1 MIIISDLHLGCVRSA
16 GATPTSALAL
26 RSSMLAQFD
35 SLLSKIDEDL
45 IILGD
50 MLDTYNVPMQDLI
63 AAYVSLIK
71 WLNKGH
77 KLTAVIG
84 NHDISTDSSK
94 LSSFQALGKMLEIHT
109 KGVNYQFVDKPTQVD
124 NCYIIP
130 HLINQDLF
138 DMAMKSVPKTDYLLV
153 HCNYNNHFAKESDHS
168 LSLSEEQAITA
179 PVKHIVFAHEHH
191 TRTALK
197 GKVFIPGNQIASSI
211 ADCLGGHDKF
221 MTRLS
226 DKPELIKVWDSAEN
240 YAELDWR
247 ELTDCQAPFVRIVGQ
262 ASALEAADMANA
274 IASYRKRSEAFV
286 VSNAV
291 KISGSE
297 EVESLS
303 SLEDIKKFNIME
315 ILQDFLTDDEYKIIE
330 NLNV

>member
-1 MIIISDLHLGCVRSA
+1 MIVISDTHIGAVRSA
-16 GATPTSALAL
+16 GTSPSSAKAL
-26 RSSMLAQFD
+26 RDYLLSSFKDLLDRTNEDVILNGDIFD
-35 SLLSKIDEDL
+35 SGSVSMTDLLE
-45 IILGD
+45 
-50 MLDTYNVPMQDLI
+50 TYNIL
-63 AAYVSLIK
+63 LN
-71 WLNKGH
+71 WLLKGFN
-77 KLTAVIG
+77 LTIVVG
-84 NHDISTDSSK
+84 NHDLYTDTSK
-94 LSSFQALGKMLEIHT
+94 LSSLQFMAELLKKEPKVTYISGGQQLTDEIYVISHVPNQDIFDLEIS
-109 KGVNYQFVDKPTQVD
+109 KVPT
-124 NCYIIP
+124 C
-130 HLINQDLF
+130 
-138 DMAMKSVPKTDYLLV
+138 KYLLL
-153 HCNYNNHFAKESDHS
+153 HCNYDNPFSKQLDNS
-168 LSLSEEQAITA
+168 LDLSEQQAKDCKA
-179 PVKHIVFAHEHH
+179 EHIVFAHEHH

-211 ADCLGGHDKF
+211 ADCLGRHDKF